1 MCLTSRDK
9 SQFTNFEINTLFYNV
24 LIVHSFM
31 KVLKFKRKHESEKT
45 DDEEGERNHIYSI

>member
-9 SQFTNFEINTLFYNV
+9 SQFTNFEINSLFYKV

-31 KVLKFKRKHESEKT
+31 KILKLKCKHESEET
-45 DDEEGERNHIYSI
+45 DDEEGERNHIYSV